1 MLVGLLTIE
10 IFIPESNSLKSKRY
24 VINSLK
30 DRLRNK
36 FNVSVAEDANNLWQR
51 TTVSVACV
59 SNKKNHLQETM
70 QKIQNS
76 ILKETEFEVIHHT
89 LEIF

>member
-1 MLVGLLTIE
+1 MFVGLLTVE
-10 IFIPESNSLKSKRY
+10 IFIPGSSSLKSKRY
-24 VINSLK
+24 VVSSLK

-51 TTVSVACV
+51 TTVSIACV

-70 QKIQNS
+70 QKVKDL
-76 ILKETEFEVIHHT
+76 ILQETDFEVINH
-89 LEIF
+89 LVEIF